1 MWTWLARY
9 WRLLTDWK
17 HRRRTTQQPYY
28 RSNLHG
34 RHR

>member
-1 MWTWLARY
+1 MWKWLAHY

-17 HRRRTTQQPYY
+17 HRGRTTPQPYY